1 MSKHQRSIKFAA
13 LGNPRYSQTVRQFDR
28 YALIRFFSQGS
39 PIISW
44 HGVVDRPAATITIVD
59 REIIVPKL
67 IQLLTQIGEDGL
79 VAVLKLDDAVADAED
94 VKIGCAVC
102 RVNLN
107 QSALRDRD
115 AVDDR
120 DRGTPKRDG
129 SDLEHVR
136 RNRHQQA
143 WIDSWSRQADDCA
156 GEAGLAMKFANQIA
170 GAADDGRCEKREPS
184 HESNMAKADERADVC
199 RARLLTGRQKHVELL
214 ATCVPLIVD
223 SGL

>member
-13 LGNPRYSQTVRQFDR
+13 LRNPRYSQTVRQFDR

-79 VAVLKLDDAVADAED
+79 VAVLKLDDAVPDAED

-129 SDLEHVR
+129 GDLEHV
-136 RNRHQQA
+136 
-143 WIDSWSRQADDCA
+143 
-156 GEAGLAMKFANQIA
+156 
-170 GAADDGRCEKREPS
+170 
-184 HESNMAKADERADVC
+184 
-199 RARLLTGRQKHVELL
+199 
-214 ATCVPLIVD
+214 
-223 SGL
+223 